1 MKGLGS
7 KLRELFGGGQKDE
20 EFFEELEDL
29 LIEADIGAK
38 ATMETVEALRE
49 QTHKERISGR
59 EPVLRALKEQLSA
72 YIESYSADPDPHKL
86 NVFLV
91 LGVNGVGKTTTIAK
105 LAQRYRRSPDDP
117 GVVLA
122 AGDTFRAAAIEQLTM
137 HGDRL
142 GMRTVQQASGADP
155 AAVIFDAL
163 ESAASRGDG
172 VVLADTA
179 GRMHNRANLV
189 NELQKI
195 DKIVRRKGDDVLYR
209 RILILDATT
218 GQNALRQAEIF
229 HDAVGVDAVIL
240 AKYDSTAKGGILI
253 PIGRELGI
261 PCAFLG
267 RGETYDS
274 LEPFDS
280 DRYLDELLGLA

>member
-1 MKGLGS
+1 
-7 KLRELFGGGQKDE
+7 
-20 EFFEELEDL
+20 
-29 LIEADIGAK
+29 
-38 ATMETVEALRE
+38 METVEALRE

>member
-72 YIESYSADPDPHKL
+72 YIESYSAEPDPHKL

-105 LAQRYRRSPDDP
+105 LAKRYRRSPDDP

-209 RILILDATT
+209 RILVLDATT

>member
-72 YIESYSADPDPHKL
+72 YIESYSAEPDPHKL